1 MEHLPLVSLVQFV
14 SPDWLR
20 MLKEEEQSQLIVVR
34 DGIRRVS
41 EEDLIE
47 IVEAVIKEKRQHA
60 IYH

>member
-34 DGIRRVS
+34 DGIRRMS